1 MTLIEKAI
9 KDAEFYQK
17 ESSEKIREW
26 NIRRE
31 ERQRHIDTLRIL
43 NKK

>member
-9 KDAEFYQK
+9 KDAELYQK
-17 ESSEKIREW
+17 ESSDKIREW
-26 NIRRE
+26 SIRQE

-43 NKK
+43 NKR